1 MIKEEYKKKNA
12 ATAAYLAGVA
22 EKAVCFSAEGTDI
35 WNKLK
40 NNREANIIRKLS
52 ILRATLY
59 LNYTGVNNFL
69 RSHTQVQLLDAAEDF
84 NADDVDYLCREGIN
98 LHLFNATAD
107 DYAIRLNEEITNHV
121 DAVEDLFDDF
131 INFKYIR
138 RMLSASTVKPKDI
151 KKEIQKYQ
159 TNRQS
164 YPFQAYICCTK
175 TPNSFMFYDDK
186 SFCIK
191 LYADNGNEF
200 QALNM
205 CLKCESEELTSF
217 EKFFKERKKVV
228 VVVDCENASFD
239 GVLSFVTQND
249 NSRVAELLLID
260 DAQNTTDAWRYLQK
274 LIDVPVH
281 RIAPSRVLGAK
292 SLVDVRLAVEVTRRF
307 YENKADGFVL
317 CASDSDYCTLI
328 EALPEDTF
336 MVLYEADRMSSTYT
350 QLLDSMNVKYYN
362 INAISDGDPA
372 AVRRKLAKEMFIA
385 KLSKA
390 VEDLA
395 IKEWHEICA
404 SLNCEDDK
412 ELYSELMDNLRVVID
427 REE

>member
-12 ATAAYLAGVA
+12 ATAAYLAGVG
-22 EKAVCFSAEGTDI
+22 EKAICFSTEGTDV
-35 WNKLK
+35 WNTLK
-40 NNREANIIRKLS
+40 ENREANIIRKLS

-59 LNYTGVNNFL
+59 LNYTRVNSFL

-84 NADDVDYLCREGIN
+84 NADDVDYLCKVGIN

-121 DAVEDLFDDF
+121 DDVEDLFDDF

-138 RMLSASTVKPKDI
+138 RMLSASAVKPKDI

-159 TNRQS
+159 SNRQS
-164 YPFQAYICCTK
+164 YPFQAYIYCSK
-175 TPNSFMFYDDK
+175 PVQSFMFYDDK
-186 SFCIK
+186 SFCTK

-200 QALNM
+200 QALNL

-217 EKFFKERKKVV
+217 EKFFRERKKVV

-260 DAQNTTDAWRYLQK
+260 DAERTTDAWRYLEK
-274 LIDVPVH
+274 LVKVPVS

-292 SLVDVRLAVEVTRRF
+292 SLVDVRLAVEVTKRF

-317 CASDSDYCTLI
+317 CASDSDYFTLI

-336 MVLYEADRMSSTYT
+336 MVIYEADRMSSAYAS
-350 QLLDSMNVKYYN
+350 QLDAMGVKCYN
-362 INAISDGDPA
+362 INAVSSEDPTT
-372 AVRRKLAKEMFIA
+372 VRRNLAKQMFVA
-385 KLSKA
+385 KISKA
-390 VEDLA
+390 MDDLA
-395 IKEWHEICA
+395 NKVWHDVCT

-412 ELYSELMDNLRVVID
+412 ELYSDIMSNIRVDID